1 VGRKA
6 AITLPVVAAL
16 IAGCGSSGASRPD
29 PVVRAAYVTAGV
41 PGYRIAAQMNVDSPL
56 GSVAISMNG
65 VYDRLN
71 RRGQISAAESF
82 AGKKIN
88 LTEVFSGLTFYM
100 PTSAIPQLSK
110 VAGGKPWLKF
120 DMSRMLGAMGLSSL
134 PTGTDP
140 SQYVDYLRAVHASP
154 KRIGSARVRGVAT
167 THYRATID
175 LSRYADL
182 VPSAQRA
189 AAERGIST
197 LERALGAH
205 TLPVDAWID
214 HDNLLRRL
222 AFRLPECVDNVRL
235 STSMTMDL
243 YDYGTQKPAS
253 LPAAADAYDITPLLS
268 STLSAIHFGCPS
280 G

>member
-16 IAGCGSSGASRPD
+16 IAGCGSSGASRSD

-41 PGYRIAAQMNVDSPL
+41 PGYRIAAQMNVNSPL

-65 VYDRLN
+65 VYDRVN
-71 RRGQISAAESF
+71 RRGQLSAAESF

-88 LTEVFSGLTFYM
+88 LTEIFSGLTFFM

-167 THYRATID
+167 THYHATID

-197 LERALGAH
+197 LERALGSH
-205 TLPVDAWID
+205 SMPVDAWID
-214 HDNLLRRL
+214 HGNLLRRL
-222 AFRLPECVDNVRL
+222 AFRVPECVDNVRL

-243 YDYGTQKPAS
+243 YDYGTQRPAS

>member
-1 VGRKA
+1 MGRKA

-16 IAGCGSSGASRPD
+16 IAGCGSSGASRSD

-41 PGYRIAAQMNVDSPL
+41 PGYRIAAQMNVNSPL

-65 VYDRLN
+65 VYDRVN
-71 RRGQISAAESF
+71 RRGQLSAAESF

-88 LTEVFSGLTFYM
+88 LTEIFSGLTFFM

-167 THYRATID
+167 THYHATID
-175 LSRYADL
+175 LSRYTDL
-182 VPSAQRA
+182 VPRSQRA

-197 LERALGAH
+197 LEKAMGGH
-205 TLPVDAWID
+205 DLPVDAWID
-214 HDNLLRRL
+214 HGNLLRRL
-222 AFRLPECVDNVRL
+222 VFRLPECVDNVRL
-235 STSMTMDL
+235 TTSMTMDL
-243 YDYGTQKPAS
+243 YDYGTQTPVS

-268 STLSAIHFGCPS
+268 STFSAIHFGCPS

>member
-1 VGRKA
+1 MGRKA

-214 HDNLLRRL
+214 HGNLLRRL

>member
-16 IAGCGSSGASRPD
+16 IAGCGSSGASRPNT
-29 PVVRAAYVTAGV
+29 VVRAAYVTAGV
-41 PGYRIAAQMNVDSPL
+41 PGYRIAAQMNVNSPL

-65 VYDRLN
+65 VYDRVN

-88 LTEVFSGLTFYM
+88 MTEVFSGLTFFM

-167 THYRATID
+167 THYHATID

-197 LERALGAH
+197 LERALGSH
-205 TLPVDAWID
+205 SMPVDAWID
-214 HDNLLRRL
+214 HGNLLRRL
-222 AFRLPECVDNVRL
+222 AFRVPECVDNVRL

-243 YDYGTQKPAS
+243 YDYGTQRPAS